1 MSKHISLR
9 RAQHAMFPFILQ
21 VCGRQDLTLCVLIN
35 NYHVYVNDGGAF
47 SRVLCLVKSV
57 CVSVSVDRS
66 VCV

>member
-1 MSKHISLR
+1 MPCFLSCLE
-9 RAQHAMFPFILQ
+9 

-35 NYHVYVNDGGAF
+35 NYHVNDGGAF